1 LAYVTRRSG
10 GWAARWKDANG
21 RWREERLVH
30 ASKTEARHYALDQ
43 EKKAER
49 QRMGLDPL
57 DGTGDETF
65 ADLFIWWWTEYGQRR
80 RSQTIAPFAR
90 KNLLP
95 GLGKLRVREVT
106 AAKLEA
112 LLNGKADQL
121 APQSLNHLRSL
132 VHAIYGKAIRRGK
145 WTGTNPASGVE
156 RRKVVK
162 GKPQFLQPEEVAGL
176 MVALDPHWRP
186 LFATAVLTGMRKGE
200 LLGLRKADVNVKER
214 TILVARSYE
223 ADTTKGGHSDLL
235 PVADEL
241 VPWLEEA
248 IRRSPSKLVFP
259 RPDGSMHRRDL
270 ALDRVLRRALG
281 RAGVVEGYEHR
292 CRRKGCGFLKP
303 DTTAEVGRCPKCNM
317 KLWAKAVPRHVRFH
331 DLRHTTATLL
341 LKAGVPL
348 ATVQRVLRHSD
359 PRLTAMT
366 YGHLDVSD
374 MRGGL
379 NALANAAIGNL
390 PVAARRLLP
399 AGGQSVGRP
408 TDALFDAHP
417 ASHDVVRRGT
427 ALSEVPEMST
437 PDNAETAGPTPSTDG
452 EAPWGA
458 SGRWFKSSRPDHW
471 KAPQLLGIPD
481 GCGAFAFFVAGAA
494 GWTRGGLF
502 ARSAVVAARGGG
514 RLTRWTTP
522 RLLPVKRRQSPLPDS
537 PRRGFA

>member
-1 LAYVTRRSG
+1 MAYATKRG
-10 GWAARWKDANG
+10 AAWAARWKDAAG
-21 RWREERLVH
+21 HWKEERLNH
-30 ASKTEARHYALDQ
+30 ANKTEARRYAFEQ

-65 ADLFIWWWTEYGQRR
+65 GDLFAWWWTEYGQRR
-80 RSQTIAPFAR
+80 RSQTVEPFAR

-95 GLGKLRVREVT
+95 GLGKLRIREVT

-112 LLNGKADQL
+112 LLNAKVDLL
-121 APQSLNHLRSL
+121 APTTLNHLRSL

-145 WTGTNPASGVE
+145 WTGTNPAAGVE

-162 GKPQFLQPEEVAGL
+162 GKPQFLQPEEVGGL

-200 LLGLRKADVNVKER
+200 LLGLRKADVNLKEG

-235 PVADEL
+235 PVANEL

-292 CRRKGCGFLKP
+292 CRRKGCGFVKP
-303 DTTAEVGRCPKCNM
+303 EATAEVGRCPKCNM
-317 KLWAKAVPRHVRFH
+317 KLWAKAVVRHVRFH

-390 PVAARRLLP
+390 PVAARRLLST
-399 AGGQSVGRP
+399 GDQMSGRP
-408 TDALFDAHP
+408 TDALSDAHP
-417 ASHDVVRRGT
+417 ASQDVAPRGP
-427 ALSEVPEMST
+427 ALSEAPDMST
-437 PDNAETAGPTPSTDG
+437 PDDSEMAGLNPSTDG

-458 SGRWFKSSRPDHW
+458 SGRWFKSSRPDHL
-471 KAPQLLGIPD
+471 KAAAVLGNPRPPRPSPFHPPAPCIT
-481 GCGAFAFFVAGAA
+481 GALPFAWSAKVS
-494 GWTRGGLF
+494 
-502 ARSAVVAARGGG
+502 ARSTSSRCPRGRCG
-514 RLTRWTTP
+514 RR
-522 RLLPVKRRQSPLPDS
+522 S
-537 PRRGFA
+537 PR